1 MNASI
6 CTGHR
11 AAWAAA
17 HGVAPLTRQM
27 MCRGRPTTMFFGSTG
42 WVGRL
47 CAFRAEAGGLGSRP
61 GRLLSG
67 APGEGGGGGGAKSGM
82 VDVQGGKVEDTS
94 RAEGHLVWAERVKN
108 IVAAHRRFQLTT
120 YNRLPEDHNDQSS
133 IHTDSQRTAVTGLL
147 HKEKQ
152 NLVILLRNNQPS
164 HQQHKDNA
172 SRMASA
178 SVAVGHLDPVQLV
191 PVFTRVGLMPPVVR
205 LVGDLV
211 PIQPQYD
218 EELRAAMGVG
228 QVTYELSLD
237 DIISDTIIGGSSEI
251 SHDALFY
258 NLFLVYQDA
267 GSLYWLEPAGIFFED
282 IFSERTQVETAAS
295 CMCMAVCVCCACV
308 RARCMCFRVPMRHGN
323 TADLT
328 MLVSCSRCMPRP
340 MTRTSPSRLL
350 FFFFFFLPPILPP
363 FF

>member
-1 MNASI
+1 
-6 CTGHR
+6 
-11 AAWAAA
+11 
-17 HGVAPLTRQM
+17 
-27 MCRGRPTTMFFGSTG
+27 
-42 WVGRL
+42 
-47 CAFRAEAGGLGSRP
+47 
-61 GRLLSG
+61 
-67 APGEGGGGGGAKSGM
+67 M
-82 VDVQGGKVEDTS
+82 VDVQVRKVEDNS

-152 NLVILLRNNQPS
+152 NLAILLRSDQPS
-164 HQQHKDNA
+164 HQQHKDNV

-228 QVTYELSLD
+228 QVLYETSLF
-237 DIISDTIIGGSSEI
+237 DI
-251 SHDALFY
+251 
-258 NLFLVYQDA
+258 
-267 GSLYWLEPAGIFFED
+267 
-282 IFSERTQVETAAS
+282 R
-295 CMCMAVCVCCACV
+295 
-308 RARCMCFRVPMRHGN
+308 
-323 TADLT
+323 
-328 MLVSCSRCMPRP
+328 
-340 MTRTSPSRLL
+340 
-350 FFFFFFLPPILPP
+350 
-363 FF
+363 

>member
-1 MNASI
+1 MKAGAAI

-17 HGVAPLTRQM
+17 RGVAPVTRQM
-27 MCRGRPTTMFFGSTG
+27 ICGGRPTTIFSGSTG

-47 CAFRAEAGGLGSRP
+47 CAFRAEACGLGSRP
-61 GRLLSG
+61 ARRLSG
-67 APGEGGGGGGAKSGM
+67 APGAPEGGEGGGAKSGM

-164 HQQHKDNA
+164 HQQHKDNV

-228 QVTYELSLD
+228 QVLYETSLF
-237 DIISDTIIGGSSEI
+237 DI
-251 SHDALFY
+251 
-258 NLFLVYQDA
+258 
-267 GSLYWLEPAGIFFED
+267 
-282 IFSERTQVETAAS
+282 R
-295 CMCMAVCVCCACV
+295 
-308 RARCMCFRVPMRHGN
+308 
-323 TADLT
+323 
-328 MLVSCSRCMPRP
+328 
-340 MTRTSPSRLL
+340 
-350 FFFFFFLPPILPP
+350 
-363 FF
+363 